1 MTELKYSYIS
11 LRKFCDENSIELCRD
26 YSQEIV
32 RRETIIEGKC
42 KTDGCDELFNK
53 AFRELNQ
60 NMTPYC
66 VKCTYDKAL
75 EKRKQTSLKK
85 YGVEHALQN
94 TKIREKAKTTLFL
107 NYGVEHPSQSK
118 EIQYKIKQTCFK
130 KFGVTHPSQSDVIK
144 NKKIETCYKN
154 SGFNH
159 PMQNQITQEKSK
171 QTSLKHYGVE
181 YPSQSKEI
189 RDKIMKTSLKNWGVE
204 YTLQNEIIKQKGV
217 DTSLRKYGVKNPI
230 QNPLICEK
238 ACNGYKTKYYNLP
251 SGKVIKYQGYENL
264 ALDELLK
271 TISENDIYN
280 SKSDVPSIWYKTDD
294 GIKHRHYVD
303 IFIPTQHLCIE
314 VKSTWTIKFTKSNI
328 FLKQNAAK
336 ELGYKYEIW
345 VYNEKKEKINCY
357 D

>member
-1 MTELKYSYIS
+1 MTELKYSYEN
-11 LRKFCDENSIELCRD
+11 LQKFCNENSIELCKD
-26 YSQEIV
+26 YSHEIV
-32 RRETIIEGKC
+32 RRETKIEGKC
-42 KTDGCDELFNK
+42 NNDGCDELFNK

-66 VKCTYDKAL
+66 IKCTYKNAS
-75 EKRKQTSLKK
+75 EKRKITFIDL
-85 YGVEHALQN
+85 YGIEHALQN
-94 TKIREKAKTTLFL
+94 DKFKNKALQSNIDK
-107 NYGVEHPSQSK
+107 YGVKYASQNK
-118 EIQYKIKQTCFK
+118 EIKEKIKNTCLK
-130 KFGVTHPSQSDVIK
+130 KFGVTHPSQSDIIK

-271 TISENDIYN
+271 TISENDIFN
-280 SKSDVPSIWYKTDD
+280 SKSDVPTIWYKTDD
-294 GIKHRHYVD
+294 GKDHRHYVD
-303 IFIPTQHLCIE
+303 IFIPTQNLCIE
-314 VKSTWTIKFTKSNI
+314 VKSTWTIKFSKSNI
-328 FLKQNAAK
+328 FLKQQAAK
-336 ELGYKYEIW
+336 DLGYKYEIW
-345 VYNEKKEKINCY
+345 VYNEKKEKVFCY